1 MCEGSATPTPNEQS
15 VIDPTYAR
23 TREKLILKYRGYLAG
38 TVDTNGETLPEWR
51 IENRQIKLE
60 AQGISAA
67 SAPSRASEAIARTR
81 EKYLQAFLAD
91 GNSPEMAQKR
101 VDEFLDNPDLCVD
114 VIWAAERKRFIEE
127 EKGLDKRAKNFVAL
141 GNLLLIPFVLLFL
154 NSLPVAQSFE
164 AAQFYLSNN
173 CSANGGIKC
182 NGQGAQGQRGP
193 NIIKALT
200 PPANGGKIIREKRA
214 PPPSVAAELEADDD
228 TADEEQ

>member
-91 GNSPEMAQKR
+91 GNSPVMAQKR
-101 VDEFLDNPDLCVD
+101 YKTKTKGVLEQRSRACRSVSDIFLVSLAVST
-114 VIWAAERKRFIEE
+114 
-127 EKGLDKRAKNFVAL
+127 NFWTTQT
-141 GNLLLIPFVLLFL
+141 FV
-154 NSLPVAQSFE
+154 
-164 AAQFYLSNN
+164 
-173 CSANGGIKC
+173 
-182 NGQGAQGQRGP
+182 
-193 NIIKALT
+193 
-200 PPANGGKIIREKRA
+200 
-214 PPPSVAAELEADDD
+214 
-228 TADEEQ
+228 